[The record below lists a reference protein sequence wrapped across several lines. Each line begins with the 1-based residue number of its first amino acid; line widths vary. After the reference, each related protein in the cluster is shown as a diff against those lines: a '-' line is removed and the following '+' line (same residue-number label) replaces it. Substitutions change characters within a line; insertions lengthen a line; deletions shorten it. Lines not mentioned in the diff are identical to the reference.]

1 MGSPILDRDGL
12 FLGVF
17 SKSQMPRSHAT
28 YHRPPGFPGGRRGRP
43 ACARAELLAAALAT
57 LLCALAAALPAAAA
71 AAPPS
76 TLVIEGAGEGHGV
89 GMSQDGAL
97 GYAKH
102 GASYQQILGHYYT
115 GTTIGQAPAGTVVK
129 VLVGGKVKRVPLERY
144 VRGVI
149 GAEMSPSWPAAALEA
164 QAVASRTYAL
174 TAHAGGARFDVY
186 SDTRSQV
193 YNGAAAESAATNA
206 AVAATGGQILLYG
219 GKPSIAYFFASSGGM
234 TESVQDGFPGSE
246 AKPWLVGVID
256 PFEGTASRWEV
267 ELPFATA
274 ARRLRGLFKGTFHGI
289 EVLRRGTS
297 PRILTAR
304 VLGTVAANIVS
315 GPALAGRLGL
325 TSTWEYFDVR
335 SGSSLKQEPDHSGQ
349 PRTWK
354 PTAPAPAAPVPPG
367 PSPSGGVAPA
377 PASAAT
383 VPTAG
388 ASGGAE
394 AP

>member
-1 MGSPILDRDGL
+1 MGSPILDRDGR

-17 SKSQMPRSHAT
+17 SRSQMPRSHAN
-28 YHRPPGFPGGRRGRP
+28 YHRPAGLPG
-43 ACARAELLAAALAT
+43 ALVALA
-57 LLCALAAALPAAAA
+57 CALAAALPAAAA
-71 AAPPS
+71 AAPS

-97 GYAKH
+97 GYARH
-102 GASYQQILGHYYT
+102 GATYQQILSHYYT
-115 GTTIGQAPAGTVVK
+115 GTTIGQAAPGTVVK
-129 VLVGGKVKRVPLERY
+129 VLVGSKVKRVPLERY

-149 GAEMSPSWPAAALEA
+149 GAEMSPSWPAASLEA

-174 TAHAGGARFDVY
+174 AAHAGGSRFDVY
-186 SDTRSQV
+186 ADTRSQV
-193 YNGAAAESAATNA
+193 YRGAAAESAATNA
-206 AVAATGGQILLYG
+206 AVAATAGQVLLYG
-219 GKPSIAYFFASSGGM
+219 GKAAIAYFFASSGGM

-246 AKPWLVGVID
+246 ARPWLVGVID
-256 PFEGTASRWEV
+256 PFEGSAARWTV

-297 PRILTAR
+297 PRILSAR
-304 VLGTVAANIVS
+304 VLGTIAADVVS

-325 TSTWEYFDVR
+325 TSTWAYFDVR
-335 SGSSLKQEPDHSGQ
+335 THTSLKQEPDHSGQ
-349 PRTWK
+349 ARTWK
-354 PTAPAPAAPVPPG
+354 PTAPAPAVAVP
-367 PSPSGGVAPA
+367 SDTTLAGGVEPA
-377 PASAAT
+377 PASTAT

-388 ASGGAE
+388 SSGGAE